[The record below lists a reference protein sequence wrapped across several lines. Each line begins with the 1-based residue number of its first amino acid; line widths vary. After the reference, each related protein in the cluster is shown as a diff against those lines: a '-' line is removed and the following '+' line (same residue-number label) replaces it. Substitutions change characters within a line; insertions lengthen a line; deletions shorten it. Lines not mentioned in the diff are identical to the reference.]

1 MGLFGFFLK
10 LLRLLLKVT
19 KVTTGHQK
27 WPKIGQNSTITFY
40 FARRAKIAL
49 GRSPPQELEVGP
61 RSEPYLLVL
70 TNEASPNVR
79 CSPNLLEPPG
89 LSHVG
94 GGGVQPRDPELAD
107 KEGVEE
113 SLGLVSEASTSSRNL
128 AMSPCPLAMS
138 PGGRGS
144 PPVAKPP
151 EPPGKGTFNRHL

>member
-1 MGLFGFFLK
+1 MDFFESYY
-10 LLRLLLKVT
+10 RLLLKVT
-19 KVTTGHQK
+19 EVTTEHQK
-27 WPKIGQNSTITFY
+27 WPKIGQNSIIRF
-40 FARRAKIAL
+40 FLPERQKQPSAE

-138 PGGRGS
+138 PGGS
-144 PPVAKPP
+144 SSFLPSTP
-151 EPPGKGTFNRHL
+151 EFLAL